1 MSKGNYVL
9 SLEGTN
15 TVRNI
20 AKMNKWND
28 LVKARMK
35 ELKMPQHELA
45 DALGVTQGAVAHWI
59 SGRREPS
66 LEVIA
71 KILTTVGLP
80 PMGIAIP
87 IYDQPLP
94 PRLIESNA
102 ELIGEISGWDA
113 GDPLDDDD
121 CEVPYYDEVEFA
133 GGNGMTEVI
142 EIADR
147 RLRFSNA
154 TLRAAGVDCRSA
166 ACARLRGRS
175 MERLIL
181 DGATIGFDSDDTSI
195 FDGEIYAFN
204 HGGLL
209 RVKYLFRLPGGA
221 VRVHSENSDDFPDE
235 IMTADQFRDE
245 VKMLGRVFWWS
256 TVRRSPRRK

>member
-1 MSKGNYVL
+1 M
-9 SLEGTN
+9 SLEGGN

-20 AKMNKWND
+20 AEMKKWND

-35 ELKMPQHELA
+35 EIKMTQDTLA
-45 DALGVTQGAVAHWI
+45 EALGVTQGAVAHWVG
-59 SGRREPS
+59 GRREPS

-71 KILTTVGLP
+71 KILVTVGLP

-87 IYDQPLP
+87 VFDAPLSAAT
-94 PRLIESNA
+94 IEANA
-102 ELIGEISGWDA
+102 ELLGEISGWDA
-113 GDPLDDDD
+113 GDPLEDDD

-154 TLRAAGVDCRSA
+154 TLRAAGVDSRSA

-209 RVKYLFRLPGGA
+209 RVKYLFRMPGGA
-221 VRVHSENSDDFPDE
+221 VRIHSENSEDYPDE
-235 IMTADQFRDE
+235 LMTAEQFREE